1 MKPREVFFHVDLDAF
16 FAAVEQL
23 DNPAYRGKPVI
34 VGGDPETRGVVSTCS
49 YEARAFGVRSAMP
62 MARAVQLCPHAVF
75 LHGRMARYGEKS
87 REVMSVLRDFSP
99 DVQQISVDE
108 AFLDMTGTERLFGP
122 ALDVAREL
130 KARVRERT
138 GLTVSVGVAPNRYLA
153 KISSGL
159 SKPDGLVIVP
169 PGTEGEFMLAR
180 ALKDVWGVGEKTR
193 ARLEEA
199 GFRTV
204 RQIRDCPE
212 ALLATILGQAGA
224 SFLYQAVRGVD
235 VGIFQ
240 RESSSRSL
248 SSERTFHVDVAD
260 QDVVETLLLELAED
274 VQFRLLDEELSG
286 NTVHVKIRYS
296 DFRTVSVQETGDD
309 PVRDSGDLYARALAL
324 FRRKYERGLPVRLI
338 GLALCNLR
346 DSSAPEQLGLF
357 TDFARERTRKVEA
370 AVHDLSKKRGKRL
383 VTRARLLSPGTDG
396 DS

>member
-1 MKPREVFFHVDLDAF
+1 MRREEVYFHVDLDAF

-23 DNPAYRGKPVI
+23 DNPEYRGKPVI
-34 VGGDPETRGVVSTCS
+34 VGGDPDTRGVVSTCS

-75 LHGRMARYGEKS
+75 LRGRMARYGEKS
-87 REVMSVLRDFSP
+87 REVMSVLREYSP
-99 DVQQISVDE
+99 EVQQISVDE

-122 ALDVAREL
+122 ASDVALEL

-159 SKPDGLVIVP
+159 SKPDGLVVVP
-169 PGTEGEFMLAR
+169 AGTEADFMLAR

-193 ARLEEA
+193 ERLESA
-199 GFRTV
+199 GLRTV

-224 SFLYQAVRGVD
+224 AFLYRAIRGVD

-240 RESSSRSL
+240 GETASRSL
-248 SSERTFHVDVAD
+248 SSERTFPFDVTD
-260 QDVVETLLLELAED
+260 RDTVETLLLELAED
-274 VQFRLLDEELSG
+274 VQFRLLDEGLAG

-296 DFRTVSVQETGDD
+296 DFRTVSIQETADEA
-309 PVRDSGDLYARALAL
+309 VRDSGDLYARALAL
-324 FRRKYERGLPVRLI
+324 FRKKYERGLAVRLI
-338 GLALCNLR
+338 GLAVCNLR
-346 DSSAPEQLGLF
+346 DSSAPEQLPLF
-357 TDFARERTRKVEA
+357 ADGARERARKIEA
-370 AVHDLSKKRGKRL
+370 AVHGLSVKRGKRL
-383 VTRARLLSPGTDG
+383 VTRARLISPGTDG
-396 DS
+396 DE